1 MDLIDNT
8 VERLKLEEG
17 YRKFIYQ
24 DSLGYSTVGYG
35 LCIDS
40 RVGGSG
46 VTKKEAEY
54 LLRNRVQSLSS
65 AIFRAVPWATML
77 DIGRQQILIEMAYQ
91 MGGRGLM
98 EFKRFLAAL
107 KEGNFS
113 LASDEML
120 DSSWAR
126 DHTPARAKRLAAR
139 MLEDP
144 APTELSDEDLWG
156 T

>member
-1 MDLIDNT
+1 
-8 VERLKLEEG
+8 
-17 YRKFIYQ
+17 
-24 DSLGYSTVGYG
+24 
-35 LCIDS
+35 
-40 RVGGSG
+40 
-46 VTKKEAEY
+46 
-54 LLRNRVQSLSS
+54 
-65 AIFRAVPWATML
+65 ML

-98 EFKRFLAAL
+98 KFKRFLAAL